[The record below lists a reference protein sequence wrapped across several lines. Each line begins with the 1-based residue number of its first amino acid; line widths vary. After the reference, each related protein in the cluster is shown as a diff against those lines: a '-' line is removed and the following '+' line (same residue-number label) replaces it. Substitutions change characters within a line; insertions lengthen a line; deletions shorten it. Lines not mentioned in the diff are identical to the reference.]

1 MTYRDQCIVGDP
13 KVVRGVIKDCRGR
26 MGVFIWL
33 RAPPNPSP
41 LPNLTPPPLSQPFPT
56 TVNYRLG
63 KKSGHERLSKKWTFY
78 CQVRMSG
85 SYRQRNLKQ

>member
-33 RAPPNPSP
+33 RALNQP
-41 LPNLTPPPLSQPFPT
+41 TPPPSTISHLLRSPSLSQLPLITGWAKKVDMKGFQ
-56 TVNYRLG
+56 
-63 KKSGHERLSKKWTFY
+63 KSGHSIVK
-78 CQVRMSG
+78 
-85 SYRQRNLKQ
+85 